1 MREIEARWDN
11 GASIAVGGQGQDSS
25 DPAWWWA
32 GITPGATIG
41 SQDGARVEA
50 GLMLGAMGRGAGR
63 IEPFAMPR
71 AGLGYGPVSIDAG
84 YAPALGRNGEDFRLL
99 QLRLQKE
106 F

>member
-1 MREIEARWDN
+1 
-11 GASIAVGGQGQDSS
+11 
-25 DPAWWWA
+25 
-32 GITPGATIG
+32 
-41 SQDGARVEA
+41 
-50 GLMLGAMGRGAGR
+50 MLGAMGRGAGR